1 MLLIMLPVWILREVQ
16 IFEHNIPGTIIFTDR
31 DNRKIRFEFY
41 NNNNDITRKF
51 KAVVEGISEDG
62 RLTRT

>member
-41 NNNNDITRKF
+41 NNDITRKF